1 VSFEPTSLLISFVF
15 GSIGFVGLVYGR
27 RMKRFPHMLAG
38 GLLMAYPVVVGD
50 PLIMT
55 VVGLCIVSLWV
66 LAVRMGA

>member
-1 VSFEPTSLLISFVF
+1 
-15 GSIGFVGLVYGR
+15 
-27 RMKRFPHMLAG
+27 
-38 GLLMAYPVVVGD
+38 VVGD